1 MSEEKK
7 FIQFDREVITQLNDT
22 TEAIILGYII
32 HEQISSIRN
41 KNSLRK
47 ITNKEISEKFHI
59 SERTAS
65 RVKTKL
71 TSKNLLVED
80 SPIPNPRIGKLVWNE
95 DSKSFDIDFTKIVK
109 ETGIYGDEV
118 DVGRIYSY
126 ITAVDDTTHYFDY
139 GFVKVDKEWFENP
152 KIDITT
158 KYWVIFF
165 KAFEPTKIWTPTYNG
180 IVEKSCWKKDTI
192 KENYYKLRDEGWIY
206 NDLTNEIVV
215 KGTGIVKTK
224 SYSIDFINENIDSK
238 KTTGKV
244 IPVEQENKV
253 DPIEAMEKATMESK
267 NQEVNID
274 EIFAND
280 EEVEKISYNLFGTG
294 NGIHFADNEEDDN
307 ETVLDAF
314 SMIDREIEKCEDKN
328 KAEAEKHFK
337 PVEVKVEKIPEPQNE
352 EEKAIIERCIKA
364 FGIENPNLIT
374 IIKQQLK
381 VIRSKSA

>member
-47 ITNKEISEKFHI
+47 ITNKEIAKKFHI

-80 SPIPNPRIGKLVWNE
+80 SPVPNPRIGKLVWNE
-95 DSKSFDIDFTKIVK
+95 DDKNFEMNFTKTVK
-109 ETGIYGDEV
+109 ETGFYGKEVEV
-118 DVGRIYSY
+118 DRIYWY
-126 ITAVDDTTHYFDY
+126 LTAIDDTTHYFDY

-152 KIDITT
+152 KIDITE

-165 KAFEPTKIWTPTYNG
+165 KAFEPTETWTPTWNG
-180 IVEKSCWKKDTI
+180 MLKESCWKYDTI
-192 KENYYKLRDEGWIY
+192 TKEYSKLRDNGWIH
-206 NDLTNEIVV
+206 NDFTNEIFV

-280 EEVEKISYNLFGTG
+280 EEVKKISDNLFGTG
-294 NGIHFADNEEDDN
+294 NGIHFTDNEEYDN

-328 KAEAEKHFK
+328 EAKAEKHFK
-337 PVEVKVEKIPEPQNE
+337 PVEVKVEKIPEPQNK

>member
-47 ITNKEISEKFHI
+47 ITNKEIAEKFHI

-71 TSKNLLVED
+71 YEKNLLVED

-118 DVGRIYSY
+118 DVVRIYSY
-126 ITAVDDTTHYFDY
+126 ITAVDDTTNYFDY
-139 GFVKVDKEWFENP
+139 GFVKIDKEWFENP

-180 IVEKSCWKKDTI
+180 IVEKSCWKYDTI
-192 KENYYKLRDEGWIY
+192 KENYYKLRDEGWIH
-206 NDLTNEIVV
+206 NDFTNEIFV

-244 IPVEQENKV
+244 IPVEQEKKV

-280 EEVEKISYNLFGTG
+280 EEVEKISDNLFGTG

-307 ETVLDAF
+307 KTVLDAF

>member
-22 TEAIILGYII
+22 TEAIVLGYII
-32 HEQISSIRN
+32 HEQASSLRN

-47 ITNKEISEKFHI
+47 ITNKEIAEKFHI

-80 SPIPNPRIGKLVWNE
+80 SPVPNPRIGKLVWNE
-95 DSKSFDIDFTKIVK
+95 DDKNFEMNFTKTVK
-109 ETGIYGDEV
+109 ETGFYGKEV
-118 DVGRIYSY
+118 DVDRIYWY
-126 ITAVDDTTHYFDY
+126 LTAIDDTTHYFDY

-152 KIDITT
+152 KIDITE

-165 KAFEPTKIWTPTYNG
+165 KAFEPTETWTPTWNG
-180 IVEKSCWKKDTI
+180 MLKESCWKYDTI
-192 KENYYKLRDEGWIY
+192 TKEYSKLRDNGWIH
-206 NDLTNEIVV
+206 NDFTNEIFV

-224 SYSIDFINENIDSK
+224 SYSIDFINKNIDSK

-244 IPVEQENKV
+244 IPVEQEKKV
-253 DPIEAMEKATMESK
+253 DPIEAMEKATMESR
-267 NQEVNID
+267 NQEANID

-280 EEVEKISYNLFGTG
+280 EEVEKISDNLFGTG

-374 IIKQQLK
+374 IINQQLK

>member
-22 TEAIILGYII
+22 TEAIVLGYII
-32 HEQISSIRN
+32 HEQASSLRN

-47 ITNKEISEKFHI
+47 ITNKEIAEKFHI

-80 SPIPNPRIGKLVWNE
+80 SPVPNPRIGKLVWNE
-95 DSKSFDIDFTKIVK
+95 DDKNFEMNFTKTVK
-109 ETGIYGDEV
+109 ETGFYGKEV
-118 DVGRIYSY
+118 DVDRIYWY
-126 ITAVDDTTHYFDY
+126 LTAIDDTTHYFDY

-152 KIDITT
+152 KIDITE

-165 KAFEPTKIWTPTYNG
+165 KAFEPTETWTPTWNG
-180 IVEKSCWKKDTI
+180 MLKESCWKYDTI
-192 KENYYKLRDEGWIY
+192 TKEYSKLRDNGWIH
-206 NDLTNEIVV
+206 NDFTNEILV

-244 IPVEQENKV
+244 ITVEQEKKV

-267 NQEVNID
+267 NQEANID

-280 EEVEKISYNLFGTG
+280 EEVEKISDNLFGTG
-294 NGIHFADNEEDDN
+294 NGIHFTDEEEDNN
-307 ETVLDAF
+307 ETVLDTF

-328 KAEAEKHFK
+328 KTEAEKHFK
-337 PVEVKVEKIPEPQNE
+337 PVEVKVEKVPEPQNE

>member
-1 MSEEKK
+1 MYKEEK
-7 FIQFDREVITQLNDT
+7 D
-22 TEAIILGYII
+22 
-32 HEQISSIRN
+32 
-41 KNSLRK
+41 
-47 ITNKEISEKFHI
+47 
-59 SERTAS
+59 
-65 RVKTKL
+65 
-71 TSKNLLVED
+71 
-80 SPIPNPRIGKLVWNE
+80 
-95 DSKSFDIDFTKIVK
+95 
-109 ETGIYGDEV
+109 
-118 DVGRIYSY
+118 
-126 ITAVDDTTHYFDY
+126 
-139 GFVKVDKEWFENP
+139 WFENS

-180 IVEKSCWKKDTI
+180 IVEKSCWKYDTI
-192 KENYYKLRDEGWIY
+192 KENYYKLRDEGWIH
-206 NDLTNEIVV
+206 NDFTNEIFV

-224 SYSIDFINENIDSK
+224 SYSIDFINENIDLE

-244 IPVEQENKV
+244 IPVEQEKKV

-274 EIFAND
+274 EMFAND
-280 EEVEKISYNLFGTG
+280 EEVEKISDNLFGTG

-328 KAEAEKHFK
+328 KTEVEKHFK
-337 PVEVKVEKIPEPQNE
+337 LVEIEAEKIPEPQNE
-352 EEKAIIERCIKA
+352 EEKATIERCIKA